1 MTLIEKLQL
10 NPDHCAS
17 VSRAVTRLS
26 EATLRDGNALTL
38 LRNGP
43 ATYEDWLTAIKRAQ
57 QWVHLENYIF
67 KNDTIGQRFADA
79 LSERAAAGVAVRV
92 IYDWWGS
99 LDVPQSFW
107 RQLRSNGVDVRVI
120 NPLTVGAPLQAVNRD
135 HRKSLGVD
143 GVYAS
148 VGGVC
153 IADEWLERSPI
164 NNLPYRDTAVGVRG
178 PAMADIER
186 AFASVWAEAGGP
198 LPPEEIPAVAAI
210 AAAGPAAARVIAEE
224 PGRMRVLQVLQLV
237 LALAEHRVWIADAY
251 FMAIPTLRVAMI
263 QAARSGLDVRI
274 LLPGTN
280 DVVGV
285 GPLSRYGY
293 RQFLEAGVKIW
304 EYAGL
309 MMHAKTTVA
318 DGWWSRIGSTNLN
331 ITGLLTNWEI
341 DLVAEDR
348 DFGAEMEDMFE
359 DDLANAREIKLAGN
373 THRLRPRPNRPESAA
388 ERQAR
393 REIPEGRMRTSATVA
408 RVGAAALSAASSDL
422 LQRNERMVGA
432 AIGGGLVAFGL
443 LVGRWPRLLGWPVS
457 LLAGMFGGI
466 TLVRALR
473 GQPETHTVRRLRL
486 PLALQPFSRR
496 RLRLPLF
503 RKRRQRI
510 REEEEG

>member
-1 MTLIEKLQL
+1 MTLLDRRKGSVAYS
-10 NPDHCAS
+10 DS
-17 VSRAVTRLS
+17 VSRAVTRIS
-26 EATLRDGNALTL
+26 DAPLRAGNALTL
-38 LRNGP
+38 LRDGP
-43 ATYEDWLTAIKRAQ
+43 ATYEDWLTEIKRAQ

-107 RQLRSNGVDVRVI
+107 RQLRANGVDVRVI
-120 NPLTVGAPLQAVNRD
+120 NPVAVGAPLQAVNRD

-143 GVYAS
+143 GGYAS

-153 IADEWLERSPI
+153 IADEWLQRSPI

-210 AAAGPAAARVIAEE
+210 AAAGHAAARVIAEE

-237 LALAEHRVWIADAY
+237 LALAEQRVWIADAY
-251 FMAIPTLRVAMI
+251 FLAIPTLRAAMM
-263 QAARSGLDVRI
+263 QAARAGVDVRV
-274 LLPGTN
+274 LLPATN
-280 DVVGV
+280 DLPAVGA
-285 GPLSRYGY
+285 LSRYGY
-293 RQFLEAGVKIW
+293 RPLLEAGVKIW

-348 DFGAEMEDMFE
+348 DFGAAMEEMFE

-373 THRLRPRPNRPESAA
+373 TQRLRPRPDRPESAA

-393 REIPEGRMRTSATVA
+393 REIPEGRSRTSATVA
-408 RVGAAALSAASSDL
+408 RVGAAALGAASSNL

-432 AIGGGLVAFGL
+432 AIGGGLVGVGL

-457 LLAGMFGGI
+457 LVAGLFGGL

-473 GQPETHTVRRLRL
+473 GQPEGRTVRRARSAL
-486 PLALQPFSRR
+486 PLQPFSRR
-496 RLRLPLF
+496 PLRLPLF
-503 RKRRQRI
+503 GKRRR
-510 REEEEG
+510 RLME

>member
-1 MTLIEKLQL
+1 MTLIERPQVT
-10 NPDHCAS
+10 PAHCDS
-17 VSRAVTRLS
+17 VSHAVTRLS
-26 EATLRDGNALTL
+26 EAPLREGNALTL
-38 LRNGP
+38 LRDGP
-43 ATYEDWLTAIKRAQ
+43 ATYDDWLTAIKRAQ
-57 QWVHLENYIF
+57 QWIHLENYIF
-67 KNDTIGQRFADA
+67 QNDGIGQRFADA

-107 RQLRSNGVDVRVI
+107 RQLRANGVDVRVI
-120 NPLTVGAPLQAVNRD
+120 NPITVGAPLQAINRD
-135 HRKSLGVD
+135 HRKSVGVD

-153 IADEWLERSPI
+153 IADEWLQRSPI

-210 AAAGPAAARVIAEE
+210 AGAGPAAARVIAEE

-237 LALAEHRVWIADAY
+237 LALAERRVWIADAY
-251 FMAIPTLRVAMI
+251 FLAVPTLRAAMM
-263 QAARSGLDVRI
+263 QAARGGVDVRI
-274 LLPGTN
+274 LLPATN

-293 RQFLEAGVKIW
+293 RPMLEAGVKIW

-318 DGWWSRIGSTNLN
+318 DGWLSRIGSTNLN

-341 DLVAEDR
+341 DLVAEDK
-348 DFGAEMEDMFE
+348 DFGAAMEDMFE
-359 DDLANAREIKLAGN
+359 DDLANAREIKLAGS
-373 THRLRPRPNRPESAA
+373 TRRLRPRPNRPESAA

-408 RVGAAALSAASSDL
+408 RVSAAALGAASSDL

-432 AIGGGLVAFGL
+432 VIGGGLVGFSL
-443 LVGRWPRLLGWPVS
+443 LVGRWPRLLGWPAS
-457 LLAGMFGGI
+457 LITGVFGGI
-466 TLVRALR
+466 ALVRALR
-473 GQPETHTVRRLRL
+473 GQPDTRTVRRARPAL
-486 PLALQPFSRR
+486 PLQPFTRR
-496 RLRLPLF
+496 RLRSPLF
-503 RKRRQRI
+503 RTRREHKRI
-510 REEEEG
+510 REE